1 MRCPVRVDWLICV
14 VIVLLTGLINVSV
27 GSIISSA
34 QRGKLNVGLCSQAD
48 FVVIYIENKFKS
60 KCDLTYGQYFQF
72 RVLGGKECVAVGNR
86 EWLYDTAP
94 GSRDGTIE

>member
-1 MRCPVRVDWLICV
+1 M
-14 VIVLLTGLINVSV
+14 
-27 GSIISSA
+27 
-34 QRGKLNVGLCSQAD
+34 GLCSQAD

-60 KCDLTYGQYFQF
+60 KYDLTYGQYFQF